1 MVNIFIYLNKI
12 KDLLKNGDR
21 IFAIP
26 EMVVDPK
33 SKNNNIII
41 DGTMHL
47 SSDINELIYLLKN
60 L

>member
-1 MVNIFIYLNKI
+1 MVNLLWIIKI

-33 SKNNNIII
+33 GI
-41 DGTMHL
+41 
-47 SSDINELIYLLKN
+47 LLKKN
-60 L
+60 